1 MLNILECP
9 ICQSKNWK
17 PFFEVTDHSISKEK
31 FPLIKCEGCGLVITS
46 PRPDDDKLGH
56 YYQSDDYISHSGKS
70 NNSINKIYLQAR
82 KISLRWKLNIIQHQK
97 PSGKLLDIGC
107 GTGEFLD
114 TMKTAG
120 WEISGVEPSA
130 TARNKAEQLLN
141 QSINENLET
150 AIGPFDIITLWHVLE
165 HLPDLNGS
173 LEKIS
178 KLLKSDGKLLIAVP
192 NHSSHDGKKYEAYWA
207 GYDVPRHLWHF
218 NKEAMAMLLLKH
230 GFTLQKTLP
239 MKLDSYYVSLLSEK
253 YKGGHAFGN
262 LVKGFFSGLSSNR
275 KAKTTGEY
283 SSLIYIAGK

>member
-1 MLNILECP
+1 MIKINECP
-9 ICQSKNWK
+9 ICQSKNWE

-31 FPLIKCEGCGLVITS
+31 FTLIKCAGCALVLTN
-46 PRPDDDKLGH
+46 PRPDDDKLAG

-70 NNSINKIYLQAR
+70 NNLINKIYLQAR
-82 KISLRWKLNIIQHQK
+82 KISLRWKCEIILKEK

-120 WEISGVEPSA
+120 WEVSGVEPSA
-130 TARNKAEQLLN
+130 TARTKAEHLLN
-141 QSINENLET
+141 HPISENLEN
-150 AIGPFDIITLWHVLE
+150 AKGAFDIITLWHVLE
-165 HLPDLNGS
+165 HLPDLSSS
-173 LEKIS
+173 LEKIN
-178 KLLKSDGKLLIAVP
+178 KLLNRDGKLLIAVP
-192 NHSSHDGKKYEAYWA
+192 NHSSHDGKKYGAYWA

-253 YKGGHAFGN
+253 YKGGNAIGN